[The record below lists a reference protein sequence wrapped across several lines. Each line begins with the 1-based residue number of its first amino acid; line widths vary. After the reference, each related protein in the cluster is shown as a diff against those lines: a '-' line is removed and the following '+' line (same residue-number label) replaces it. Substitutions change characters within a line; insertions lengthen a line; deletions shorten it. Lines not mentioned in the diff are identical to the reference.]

1 MTTRSRT
8 FQRTPRRR
16 KMFAQYNRTF
26 QMGNSVPIIDD
37 MLNDALNELG
47 VSNLGGLTVMDVTG
61 TLRLVNGTAGAV
73 TPVFD
78 DVGVGYNWFDPNV
91 AQANDGDAQIPEPVA
106 VGLRESKWI
115 QQWRLRGGEQS
126 TSDVFVGNPVNGHED
141 ETFING
147 IHVRNMR
154 KQPAADSRLCI
165 VIAGGS
171 LWETNSVDLRAN
183 LLIMVALP

>member
-1 MTTRSRT
+1 MTTRNRN

-16 KMFAQYNRTF
+16 KFFAQYNRTF
-26 QMGNSVPIIDD
+26 VMNLVVPKIDD

-61 TLRLVNGTAGAV
+61 TLRLVNGSVGAASD
-73 TPVFD
+73 VFD

-91 AQANDGDAQIPEPVA
+91 AQASDGDAQIPEPVA

-126 TSDVFVGNPVNGHED
+126 SASVQAGAPVNGHED
-141 ETFING
+141 ETFINN

-154 KQPAADSRLCI
+154 KQPAADSRLCM
-165 VIAGGS
+165 VVAGGE
-171 LWETNSVDLRAN
+171 LWEASTVELRVN